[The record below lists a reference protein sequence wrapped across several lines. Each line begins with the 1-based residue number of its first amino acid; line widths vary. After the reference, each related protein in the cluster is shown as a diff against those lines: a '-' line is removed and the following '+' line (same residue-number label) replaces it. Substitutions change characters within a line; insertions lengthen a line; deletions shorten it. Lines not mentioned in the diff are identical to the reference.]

1 MYLLRYSKVLRG
13 IKKMPKPFLIT
24 LKQLEEIL
32 IKHGVKLHRL
42 LDLNK
47 CDGRQRKSKKEKE
60 NWK

>member
-1 MYLLRYSKVLRG
+1 
-13 IKKMPKPFLIT
+13 MPKPFLIT

>member
-1 MYLLRYSKVLRG
+1 
-13 IKKMPKPFLIT
+13 MPKPFLIT

-60 NWK
+60 NWKWEEEWDTEALI